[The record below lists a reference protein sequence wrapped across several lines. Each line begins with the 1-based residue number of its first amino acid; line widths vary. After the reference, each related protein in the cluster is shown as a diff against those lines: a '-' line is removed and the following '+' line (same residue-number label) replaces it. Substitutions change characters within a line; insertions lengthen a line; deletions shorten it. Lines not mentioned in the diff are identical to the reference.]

1 MSIYRL
7 QGSVNAA
14 YGPALN
20 GVDVYICTQ
29 PAVTTTI
36 PPTPLASLFTDSTG
50 STPLANP
57 VQTDGLG
64 NWFAYLATG
73 TYTVVLVDSN
83 NRIPVTI
90 FPDQEV
96 VSPGG
101 GTVTNVT
108 FVMPAEFTV
117 SGSPITSSGTITITK
132 VVQNANAVYAGPTSG
147 SAAAPTFR
155 PLVAADFTGL
165 VGSVTQVT
173 LAVSASALF
182 TASISGTNPITTSGT
197 ATINITFAN
206 QAANTILAGPASG
219 STGPISARQAVA
231 ADIAGI
237 KAVTFSATPVFDASL
252 FALPTFTL
260 TLTAN
265 ITSSSVTNPTA
276 GQHIA
281 FILTQD
287 GTGGW
292 SFVWPANFHGAS
304 NIGSD
309 ANSVSVQEFIW
320 TGSIWR
326 AVGPGSVNAS

>member
-1 MSIYRL
+1 MFRL

-29 PAVTTTI
+29 PAVTTNV
-36 PPTPLASLFTDSTG
+36 PPTPLATLYTDSTG
-50 STPLANP
+50 GTPLANP

-73 TYTVVLVDSN
+73 TYTVVLVDPN

-90 FPDQEV
+90 FPDQSV
-96 VSPGG
+96 TSPGG
-101 GTVTNVT
+101 GTVTSIT

-117 SGSPITSSGTITITK
+117 TNPTITSSGTITVTK
-132 VVQNANAVYAGPTSG
+132 TVQNANAVYAGPVSG
-147 SAAAPTFR
+147 GTAVPTFR

-165 VGSVTQVT
+165 VGSVTSVT
-173 LAVSASALF
+173 LAVSAGALF

-206 QAANTILAGPASG
+206 QAANTIIAGPASG
-219 STGPISARQAVA
+219 STGPVSARQAVA
-231 ADIAGI
+231 ADVSGI
-237 KAVTFSATPVFDASL
+237 KAVTFSVTPVFDASL
-252 FALPTFTL
+252 FPLPVFTM

-265 ITSSSVTNPTA
+265 VTSSSVTNPIA
-276 GQHIA
+276 GQRIA

-292 SFVWPANFHGAS
+292 TFAWPSNFKGAS

-309 ANSVSVQEFIW
+309 ANSVSLQEFIW
-320 TGSIWR
+320 TGSAWR
-326 AVGPGSVNAS
+326 AVGPGSTNAS